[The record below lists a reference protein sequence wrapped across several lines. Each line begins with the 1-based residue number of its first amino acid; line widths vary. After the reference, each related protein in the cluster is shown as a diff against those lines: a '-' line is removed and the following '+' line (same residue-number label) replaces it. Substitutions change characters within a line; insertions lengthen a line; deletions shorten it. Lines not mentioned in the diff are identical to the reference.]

1 MIRIR
6 TKMAPRWKMQI
17 QEATTPLTVLS
28 PYITKNSTLKMLAQ
42 KQATFYTR
50 FEVRDFV
57 CGASTLAAFKHLL
70 ANKCRIYEIKDL
82 HAKVI
87 MDEEDFV
94 TLGSQNLTYRGST
107 ENKELSACF
116 DDGHPKS
123 CERVRSVVKDWTAD
137 PGVQPIDL
145 ARVSRMGRD
154 VRAAK
159 KAYEEFN
166 KVISKIQDDADL
178 YQAGRIQV
186 AKDRQ
191 ERVRVA
197 RKAQNL
203 AALRN
208 AVQTATPSGVT
219 HTGVVRPSR
228 KSPCLKFYPPTNLLQ
243 WTRKNG
249 SALPPMEMSSRCLC
263 VLDQQKVGWA
273 RLASQQITKFAQSMT
288 IGGILPKPFDQVRVT
303 LSAAPKDLNRA
314 SSDATMVAILK
325 NDQGAELCSISI
337 LYSID
342 DISVLGVGGPKAK
355 PTGRKP
361 KAIDHLRSEL
371 KAWIESNTPELESRL
386 SKNITST
393 TPLPRKLEGLNAD
406 AFLGGIGSTIEVT
419 MVFKGRNGTKPILV
433 AKTTS

>member
-70 ANKCRIYEIKDL
+70 ANKCKIYEIKDL

-107 ENKELSACF
+107 ENKELSVCF

-123 CERVRSVVKDWTAD
+123 CERVRSVVKDWTDD
-137 PGVQPIDL
+137 PDLQPIDW
-145 ARVSRMGRD
+145 ARVFRMDKD

-159 KAYEEFN
+159 EAYEEFN
-166 KVISKIQDDADL
+166 QVISKLQDAADL
-178 YQAGRIQV
+178 YQAGRIQA
-186 AKDRQ
+186 AKERQ
-191 ERVRVA
+191 ERDRVA

-228 KSPCLKFYPPTNLLQ
+228 KSPCLKFYPTTNLLE

-249 SALPPMEMSSRCLC
+249 TALPTMEMSSRCLC

-303 LSAAPKDLNRA
+303 LSAAPKDLKRA

-325 NDQGAELCSISI
+325 NDHGAELCSVSI

-342 DISVLGVGGPKAK
+342 DISVLGVSGPKRK
-355 PTGRKP
+355 STGIKP
-361 KAIDHLRSEL
+361 KPIDQLRSDL
-371 KAWIESNTPELESRL
+371 RAWIEGNTPELESRL
-386 SKNITST
+386 SRNITST
-393 TPLPRKLEGLNAD
+393 TPLPKKLDGLNAD
-406 AFLGGIGSTIEVT
+406 KFLGGMGSVIEVT

-433 AKTTS
+433 AKTIS